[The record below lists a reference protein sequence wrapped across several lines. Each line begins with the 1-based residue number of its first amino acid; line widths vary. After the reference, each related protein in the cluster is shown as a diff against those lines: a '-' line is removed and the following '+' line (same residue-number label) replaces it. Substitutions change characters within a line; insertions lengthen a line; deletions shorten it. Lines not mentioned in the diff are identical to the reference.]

1 MGRRSLSRAKFTLPD
16 FIRRVESLALPSPD
30 YAVFGSGPLLAHGL
44 VASVNDVNILAR
56 GAARERAKDLGTPQR
71 APGGD
76 ERVRLEDTEI
86 FNGWLGLDVDAVID
100 GAELTNGL
108 PFARL
113 TDVVAFKK
121 RLNRPKDEAHLRL
134 LESYLR
140 GGHT

>member
-1 MGRRSLSRAKFTLPD
+1 MSEVNFTLPD
-16 FIRRVESLALPSPD
+16 FLERVESLALPSRD

-44 VASVNDVNILAR
+44 VTQVRDVDILAR
-56 GAARERAKDLGTPQR
+56 GAAWERAKTLGAPQR

-76 ERVRLEDTEI
+76 ERVRLRGAEI
-86 FNGWLGLDVDAVID
+86 FNGWLGLDVDAVVD
-100 GAELTNGL
+100 GAELTHGL

-134 LESYLR
+134 LEGFLR